1 MVREKVL
8 LKLAKLF
15 TAKSDQSPDTE
26 PPVTFKRP
34 IVVYDTDA
42 SSPLA
47 IRLQKPNP
55 NSSLL
60 FESRFE
66 CGNLQQARRMYVP
79 SFCQNFLVFCS
90 GTYEYDLVMTPD
102 LVTQRHTQWYFFKV
116 MGAQSRVE
124 YTFRILNFLKP
135 MSLYKQG
142 MKVLFYSSKLAK
154 KTGYGWVRVGTDI
167 R

>member
-1 MVREKVL
+1 MWKPPTSASNVC
-8 LKLAKLF
+8 LAIL
-15 TAKSDQSPDTE
+15 
-26 PPVTFKRP
+26 FKRGP
-34 IVVYDTDA
+34 
-42 SSPLA
+42 
-47 IRLQKPNP
+47 
-55 NSSLL
+55 
-60 FESRFE
+60 FF
-66 CGNLQQARRMYVP
+66 
-79 SFCQNFLVFCS
+79 S

-142 MKVLFYSSKLAK
+142 MKVLFYSLKLAK